1 MAIEQKII
9 DLINAEIDG
18 ELGDRD
24 QAELEVLLENSAEAR
39 DLHDELRSL
48 CSTLDAVEPEEPPT
62 HMRHVIMNSLRTE
75 RPAARRPGVIEA
87 LFAAPALRY
96 AAVFAA
102 GVFLTL
108 SIVNSGEISNRAFDD
123 MTHYVGTVADPID
136 AQLESSVS
144 VNELAVA
151 GTVALRS
158 AGPLL
163 ILDFDLVSRD
173 PIEVEAVYTDRT
185 IWFNGFAQLES
196 SGTTVS
202 AESGV
207 VRLGMQGKRRY
218 VVYLH
223 NQSGRGTTVRLRF
236 LTGDQVVHEAS
247 LDYAPGR

>member
-1 MAIEQKII
+1 MAIEQKTI
-9 DLINAEIDG
+9 DLINADIDG

-24 QAELEVLLENSAEAR
+24 KAELESLLAADDEAR
-39 DLHDELRSL
+39 DLHDSLRSL
-48 CSTLDAVEPEEPPT
+48 CTRLGELEPEDPPS

-75 RPAARRPGVIEA
+75 TPSARRPGFVEA

-108 SIVNSGEISNRAFDD
+108 SIINSSQMSTRAFDD
-123 MTHYVGTVADPID
+123 MTRYVGTVADPVD
-136 AQLESSVS
+136 AQLETTVS
-144 VNELAVA
+144 INELAVA

-173 PIEVEAVYTDRT
+173 TIDVEAVYTDRT

-196 SGTTVS
+196 TGTTVS
-202 AESGV
+202 ADSGI
-207 VRLGMQGKRRY
+207 VRLSMQGKRRY
-218 VVYLH
+218 AVYLH
-223 NQSGRGTTVRLRF
+223 NQGGRGTTVKLRF
-236 LTGDQVVHEAS
+236 LTDGQVVHEAS
-247 LDYAPGR
+247 LDYVPSR